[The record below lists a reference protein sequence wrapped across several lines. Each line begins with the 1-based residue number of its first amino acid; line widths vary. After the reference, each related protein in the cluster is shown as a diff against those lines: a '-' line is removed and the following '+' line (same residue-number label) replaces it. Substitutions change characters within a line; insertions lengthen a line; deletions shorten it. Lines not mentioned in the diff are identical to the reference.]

1 MRMNEYICHIVYR
14 VLVLYIVI
22 STDLLFNREIT

>member
-1 MRMNEYICHIVYR
+1 MRMNEYVCHIVYR
-14 VLVLYIVI
+14 VPVLYIVI